1 VTGPIVL
8 AAGGTGGHLFPAAA
22 LGGELRLRG
31 WGVVLVTDRRGAE
44 SGAGAFPRD
53 VATHVVHSGTPA
65 AGGVAA
71 RARAVLQILAG
82 TLQAWRL
89 LSRLRPRLVVGFG
102 GYPSLPTLWAALQ
115 RGIPT
120 LIHEQNAVLGRV
132 NRLLARRVAGIALS
146 YPDTARLPA
155 SAARLAVTGNPV
167 REAIRRARERAYC
180 GVGREGRF
188 RLLVIGGS
196 QGAGIFGEVV
206 PAAVA
211 SLAPALRRRLEISQ
225 QCRATDRE
233 RIAAA
238 YRRHGVAAACEPF
251 FADVA
256 ERMARAHLVIARAGA
271 SSIAELACIGRPA
284 ILVPL
289 PRAADDHQTAN
300 AKALAGA
307 GAAILLP
314 QGDRFDPDSVAGLLG
329 RLMTDPSALAD
340 MAAKA
345 RAEGRADS
353 GAALADFAETIAPGG
368 GEAGG

>member
-1 VTGPIVL
+1 MTGPIVL

-31 WGVVLVTDRRGAE
+31 WGVVLVTDRRGAA
-44 SGAGAFPRD
+44 SGAGAFPKD
-53 VATHVVHSGTPA
+53 VATHVVRSGTPA
-65 AGGVAA
+65 AGNAAA
-71 RARAVLQILAG
+71 RVRAVLQIIAG

-102 GYPSLPTLWAALQ
+102 GYPALPTLWAALQ

-146 YPDTARLPA
+146 YPDTERLPT

-167 REAIRRARERAYC
+167 REAIRRGRERAYR
-180 GVGREGRF
+180 GAEREGPF

-206 PAAVA
+206 PSAVA
-211 SLAPALRRRLEISQ
+211 SLSPSLRRRLEIDH
-225 QCRATDRE
+225 QCRPADRE
-233 RIAAA
+233 RIASA

-289 PRAADDHQTAN
+289 PHAADDHQTAN

-307 GAAILLP
+307 GAAILMP
-314 QGDRFDPDSVAGLLG
+314 ERDRFDPDSVAGLLA
-329 RLMTDPSALAD
+329 RLMTDPGALAD

-345 RAEGRADS
+345 RAEGRADG
-353 GAALADFAETIAPGG
+353 GAALADFAERIAPRS
-368 GEAGG
+368 GEAGA